1 MFFYENLF
9 NNAIAAE
16 NLSNAARAN
25 FVAMHGLN
33 AGAVNL
39 ISFYDRKM
47 FYKNNKEDILKYFL
61 KDWFECNLER
71 FSAWLSD
78 ITEEQVSLKDIIKI
92 LIFEEEDE
100 DLYLIVIDR
109 ITDAIFRDI
118 ALSLPFTEG

>member
-1 MFFYENLF
+1 MKLSENLV

-16 NLSNAARAN
+16 NLSDVARAN
-25 FVAMHGLN
+25 FVAIHGLN

-61 KDWFECNLER
+61 KDWFECNLES

-78 ITEEQVSLKDIIKI
+78 ITQERVFLNDIIKI
-92 LIFEEEDE
+92 LILEEEDE

-109 ITDAIFRDI
+109 IVNAIFQDI
-118 ALSLPFTEG
+118 ALSLPKY

>member
-1 MFFYENLF
+1 MLSASVNLV

-16 NLSNAARAN
+16 NLSDFTRAN
-25 FVAMHGLN
+25 FVAIHGLD
-33 AGAVNL
+33 ADAVNL

-61 KDWFECNLER
+61 KDWFECNLES

-109 ITDAIFRDI
+109 IVDAIFQDI
-118 ALSLPFTEG
+118 ALQFSGR